1 MEDLTKQEIEQAMA
15 DMSAEERAHFEQHL
29 QNLKALKRRTE
40 RAMLGSKHPKQRRTV
55 TITQVSD
62 RFSGLTKIYK
72 FLARAVP
79 SIDTSNTTMLRAAE
93 SYGL

>member
-1 MEDLTKQEIEQAMA
+1 MEELTKQEIEQVMA
-15 DMSAEERAHFEQHL
+15 DMSVEEQAHFTQHL
-29 QNLKALKRRTE
+29 QNLKALKRRTD
-40 RAMLGSKHPKQRRTV
+40 RAMLGSKHPKERRTV

-79 SIDTSNTTMLRAAE
+79 SIDTSNATMLRVAE